1 MPATVYDAATSQI
14 DLDSFRELQE
24 RRRRDREST
33 QIYTPDEDEVAK
45 TGSTGLGDGGVKP
58 LAIAGIIAAVEDID
72 RLTSHA
78 REATDQADQQQ
89 TDAKIP

>member
-1 MPATVYDAATSQI
+1 MPAAGHDAATSQI

-24 RRRRDREST
+24 RRRMDREPT

-45 TGSTGLGDGGVKP
+45 TGSAVLGNGGVKP
-58 LAIAGIIAAVEDID
+58 LAIAGIIAAVEDLD

-78 REATDQADQQQ
+78 REEASQAGQEQ
-89 TDAKIP
+89 TDKKVP